1 MAKVTDGQPGE
12 VILDEEE
19 RNPPL
24 IHGSRKRG
32 GWVTFPFVT
41 VAILGLTVGSAG
53 WAANI
58 IVLLITKFNFMSID
72 AAQVSNIV
80 NGSSNF
86 IPIFAAI
93 MADSFFGN
101 FSVIVVSSIIS
112 LMGLILFMLTVTIPS
127 LRPLECALNVTGSSS
142 ATCEAASALQL
153 AVLYL
158 SITLSALGLGGTRY
172 TIATMGADQF
182 EKPKDQASFFNW
194 YFFSLY
200 VGSIIGAVGIVYIQD
215 NVGWDWGVGI
225 CLVANLVALVVL
237 LVGKRYYRQVE
248 LEKSPY
254 QSLARVVVAAIQK
267 RKVSTSPET
276 RTFYHG
282 SSDVVSV
289 QPSPP
294 SSSLRFLNCAALK
307 TEGDTN
313 EDGTIAKEWNL
324 CTVQQVEDLK
334 TIIKIIPLW
343 LSSFLIS
350 IPIGVQISLAVP
362 QALRMDRHIGTKFQ
376 VPAGSFLVSTLLAMA
391 IFITIVDSLVMPTYQ
406 KLRCRPLTP
415 LQRVGIGHVLTIAGM
430 AASAIVERKRLSIVW
445 SKNLTSSTSAVT
457 MSAFWLVLPLALVG
471 VGEAFHFPG
480 PVSLYYQEFPVSLRS
495 TSTAMISLL
504 VAVGFYLS
512 TAMID
517 VVRRSTGWLPNNIN
531 HGRLDNMFWLLVV
544 IGVLNFGYFIVC
556 SVLYTYKNVADTDE
570 KLIMVGDD
578 NQPGNKS

>member
-1 MAKVTDGQPGE
+1 MAKVTDGQP
-12 VILDEEE
+12 
-19 RNPPL
+19 
-24 IHGSRKRG
+24 
-32 GWVTFPFVT
+32 
-41 VAILGLTVGSAG
+41 
-53 WAANI
+53 
-58 IVLLITKFNFMSID
+58 VLMLL
-72 AAQVSNIV
+72 VSNIV

-158 SITLSALGLGGTRY
+158 SITLSALGLGGTTLY
-172 TIATMGADQF
+172 NCNDGADQF

-237 LVGKRYYRQVE
+237 LVGKRYY
-248 LEKSPY
+248 P
-254 QSLARVVVAAIQK
+254 RVVVAAIQK

-282 SSDVVSV
+282 SSDVVSC
-289 QPSPP
+289 STF
-294 SSSLRFLNCAALK
+294 SSFFQLEVAFLNCAALK
-307 TEGDTN
+307 TERDTN

-324 CTVQQVEDLK
+324 SY
-334 TIIKIIPLW
+334 P
-343 LSSFLIS
+343 
-350 IPIGVQISLAVP
+350 GVQISLAVP

-376 VPAGSFLVSTLLAMA
+376 VPAVLSLFHSTCYA
-391 IFITIVDSLVMPTYQ
+391 IFITIVDRLVMPTYQ

-457 MSAFWLVLPLALVG
+457 MSGFLVSIP
-471 VGEAFHFPG
+471 F
-480 PVSLYYQEFPVSLRS
+480 SLDRFLCIIKNFSFASKYFNRHDIF
-495 TSTAMISLL
+495 ACCW
-504 VAVGFYLS
+504 GFYLS
-512 TAMID
+512 KKAMID

>member
-1 MAKVTDGQPGE
+1 MVKVTDGQPGE

-19 RNPPL
+19 STPPL
-24 IHGSRKRG
+24 IHVGRKRG

-53 WAANI
+53 WVANI
-58 IVLLITKFNFMSID
+58 IVFLITKFNFMSID

-80 NGSSNF
+80 NGSGSF
-86 IPIFAAI
+86 VPIFAAI

-127 LRPLECALNVTGSSS
+127 LRPIECSANSTGSSS
-142 ATCEAASALQL
+142 VTCEAASAPQL
-153 AVLYL
+153 AILYL
-158 SITLSALGLGGTRY
+158 SITLGALGLGGTRY

-200 VGSIIGAVGIVYIQD
+200 IGSIIGAVGIVYIQD

-237 LVGKRYYRQVE
+237 LVGKRYYRRVE

-254 QSLARVVVAAIQK
+254 KSLARVVVATIKK
-267 RKVSTSPET
+267 RKVSTSPEI

-391 IFITIVDSLVMPTYQ
+391 IFITIVDRFVMPTYQ
-406 KLRCRPLTP
+406 KFRCRPLTP
-415 LQRVGIGHVLTIAGM
+415 LQRVGIGH
-430 AASAIVERKRLSIVW
+430 KRLSIVW

-480 PVSLYYQEFPVSLRS
+480 QVSLYYQEFPVSLRS

-531 HGRLDNMFWLLVV
+531 QGRLDNMFWLLVV

-556 SVLYTYKNVADTDE
+556 SVLYKY
-570 KLIMVGDD
+570 
-578 NQPGNKS
+578 

>member
-1 MAKVTDGQPGE
+1 MVKVTDGQPGE

-19 RNPPL
+19 STPPL
-24 IHGSRKRG
+24 IHVVGRKRG

-58 IVLLITKFNFMSID
+58 IVFLITKFNFMSID

-80 NGSSNF
+80 NGSGSF
-86 IPIFAAI
+86 VPIFAAI

-127 LRPLECALNVTGSSS
+127 LRPIECAANSTGSSS

-153 AVLYL
+153 AILYL
-158 SITLSALGLGGTRY
+158 SITLGALGLGGTRY

-182 EKPKDQASFFNW
+182 EKPKDQAS
-194 YFFSLY
+194 
-200 VGSIIGAVGIVYIQD
+200 SIIGAVGIVYIQD

-237 LVGKRYYRQVE
+237 LVGKRYYRRVE

-254 QSLARVVVAAIQK
+254 KSLARVVVATIKK
-267 RKVSTSPET
+267 RKVSTSPEI

-282 SSDVVSV
+282 SSDAVSV

-294 SSSLRFLNCAALK
+294 SSSLRFLNRAALI

-376 VPAGSFLVSTLLAMA
+376 VPAGSFLVSTLFAMA
-391 IFITIVDSLVMPTYQ
+391 IFITIVDRFVMPTYQ
-406 KLRCRPLTP
+406 KFRCRPLTP

-480 PVSLYYQEFPVSLRS
+480 QVSLYYQEFPVSLRS

-531 HGRLDNMFWLLVV
+531 QGRLDNMFWLLVV

-556 SVLYTYKNVADTDE
+556 SVLYKYQNVADTDE
-570 KLIMVGDD
+570 KLIMVEDD
-578 NQPGNKS
+578 NQPEKKR

>member
-1 MAKVTDGQPGE
+1 MVKVTDGQPGE

-19 RNPPL
+19 STPPL
-24 IHGSRKRG
+24 IHVGRKRG

-41 VAILGLTVGSAG
+41 VAILGLTVGSDG

-58 IVLLITKFNFMSID
+58 IVFLITKFNFMSID

-80 NGSSNF
+80 NGSGSF
-86 IPIFAAI
+86 VPIFAAI
-93 MADSFFGN
+93 MADSFFEISPLLS
-101 FSVIVVSSIIS
+101 FKSIIS

-127 LRPLECALNVTGSSS
+127 LRPIECAANATGSSS

-153 AVLYL
+153 AILYL
-158 SITLSALGLGGTRY
+158 SITLGALGLGGTRY

-182 EKPKDQASFFNW
+182 EKHKDQASFFNW

-200 VGSIIGAVGIVYIQD
+200 IGSIIGAVGIVYIQD

-237 LVGKRYYRQVE
+237 LVGKRYY
-248 LEKSPY
+248 P
-254 QSLARVVVAAIQK
+254 RVVVAAIQK
-267 RKVSTSPET
+267 RKVSTSPEI

-282 SSDVVSV
+282 SSDAVSV

-294 SSSLRFLNCAALK
+294 SSSLRFLNCAALI

-313 EDGTIAKEWNL
+313 EDGTIAKAWNL

-391 IFITIVDSLVMPTYQ
+391 IFITIVDCFVMPTYQ

-445 SKNLTSSTSAVT
+445 SEQLTSSTSAVT

-480 PVSLYYQEFPVSLRS
+480 QVSLYYQEFPVSLRS

-531 HGRLDNMFWLLVV
+531 QGRLDNMFWLLVV

-556 SVLYTYKNVADTDE
+556 SVLYKYQNVADTDE
-570 KLIMVGDD
+570 KLIMVEDD
-578 NQPGNKS
+578 NQPEKKS